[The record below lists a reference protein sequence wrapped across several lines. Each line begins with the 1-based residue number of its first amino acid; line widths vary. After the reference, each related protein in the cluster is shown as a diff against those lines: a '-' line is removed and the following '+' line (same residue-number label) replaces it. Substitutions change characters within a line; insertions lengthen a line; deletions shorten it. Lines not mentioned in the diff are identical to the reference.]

1 MRSPPRAPPRT
12 GREIIDR
19 TSLATLELV
28 TTPRRCSRRARR
40 QHCHWTAAFRTSA
53 ELRAAPNPRRVSG
66 DTVRLLIVQ
75 SHIHVSYRLVH
86 GLVRV
91 SAPAPA
97 SRRRLLEHAATTH
110 QTTRWRSAPQEIT
123 TATAHA
129 RQMRPHAGRC
139 DLTRR
144 RCDLTRGRCR
154 RPRAGW
160 RRTVGWRV

>member
-1 MRSPPRAPPRT
+1 MRSPRALPRT
-12 GREIIDR
+12 GQEIIDR
-19 TSLATLELV
+19 TTLDARARDQP
-28 TTPRRCSRRARR
+28 PRRCSRRARR

-75 SHIHVSYRLVH
+75 VRMHVSYRLVSA
-86 GLVRV
+86 

-97 SRRRLLEHAATTH
+97 SRRRPLEHAATTH
-110 QTTRWRSAPQEIT
+110 QTTRWRNVPQEIT

-139 DLTRR
+139 GLTRR